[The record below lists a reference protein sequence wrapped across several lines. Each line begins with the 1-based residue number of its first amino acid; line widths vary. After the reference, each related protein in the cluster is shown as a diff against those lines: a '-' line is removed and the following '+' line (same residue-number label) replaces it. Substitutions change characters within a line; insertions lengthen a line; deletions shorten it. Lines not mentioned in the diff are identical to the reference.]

1 MATRNTVLLNLEK
14 DIEKLE
20 SFLEDYQTMRE
31 EITKTWDRD
40 KPLFAEDLQE
50 TILEREKQIME
61 DLSSLYIEKEKL
73 AKSGREQEHDE

>member
-1 MATRNTVLLNLEK
+1 MATRNIVLLNLEK

-31 EITKTWDRD
+31 EITETWARG
-40 KPLFAEDLQE
+40 KPLFAEDLKE

-61 DLSSLYIEKEKL
+61 DLSSLYIEKEKF